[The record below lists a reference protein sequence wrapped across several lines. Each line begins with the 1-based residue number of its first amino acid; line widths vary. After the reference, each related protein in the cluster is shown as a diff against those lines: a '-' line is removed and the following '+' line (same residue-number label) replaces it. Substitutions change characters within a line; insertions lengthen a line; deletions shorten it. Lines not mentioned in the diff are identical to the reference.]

1 MATTCLYCGLQLPDT
16 AEFCPECGR
25 PIERDFE
32 IRPLQPSEWDRL
44 GKEMKAKDDLQRQH
58 EVSSSGSGPLAPME
72 EYSYLGHCPQCGA
85 PLVRR
90 QEATT
95 AAVEKIES
103 IAEKVSLR

>member
-1 MATTCLYCGLQLPDT
+1 MTKACLYCGLQLPDT

-58 EVSSSGSGPLAPME
+58 GVSSSGSGPLAPME
-72 EYSYLGHCPQCGA
+72 EYTYLGHCPQCGA
-85 PLVRR
+85 PLARR
-90 QEATT
+90 QGATT
-95 AAVEKIES
+95 AAVEKIEP
-103 IAEKVSLR
+103 IAKVVSLR